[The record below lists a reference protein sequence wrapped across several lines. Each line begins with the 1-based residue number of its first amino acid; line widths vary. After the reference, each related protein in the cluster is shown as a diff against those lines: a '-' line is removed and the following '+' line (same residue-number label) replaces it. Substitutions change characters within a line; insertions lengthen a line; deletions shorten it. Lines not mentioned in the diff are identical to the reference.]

1 MLAQIYDAVLV
12 GDVGVGEARR
22 EQRGHLIDGL
32 QNIFHLNEK
41 TKDTTGQDSE
51 KNVGFFTEAGVRV
64 PVVSTPSCLSLLA
77 RIWA

>member
-41 TKDTTGQDSE
+41 TKRDKITTRQ
-51 KNVGFFTEAGVRV
+51 VRTRKKMWVFLRKLAYAYLSSV
-64 PVVSTPSCLSLLA
+64 PHPA
-77 RIWA
+77 